1 MELADYVAALRKRWL
16 VIVVAVLVGGL
27 GGLGYAQT
35 VTPSYRATASVFV
48 STEQGA
54 TVQDLMQGST
64 FTQNLVTSYAKLA
77 TMPVV
82 LDPVIAELGLDTTTT
97 DLSEQITSTV
107 PLDTAIIEIA
117 AEAESP
123 DLASQVAN
131 ATAEHLSRT
140 VTEVSPSTASGAS
153 AVKLTVVA
161 QAEPPQEAFA
171 PNTRLLVAGGAAA
184 GLAAGVLI
192 AVGLALF
199 DTRIRTAK
207 DLPHG
212 ADLAILG
219 SVPQPSRTADDAMQ
233 LLAEAYRRIRTNLQF
248 LDVGSPVRSFVVT
261 SSVANEG
268 KTATAI
274 GLAQALAERGSR
286 VLLVDADLRRPT
298 LADRLGLEGSAG
310 LTTVLIGRATLED
323 VVQHVGP
330 PRFAVLTSGDVPPN
344 PGRLIES
351 DGMDKLVRKART
363 DYDIVIFDVP
373 PLLPV
378 TDGALLARRT
388 QGAVV
393 VARAK
398 KVSRDQLTDALDS
411 LRAIGAT
418 CLGLIAN
425 GVSRTDAEFDGYGDN
440 YGSRID
446 GRKRSRW
453 QRR

>member
-1 MELADYVAALRKRWL
+1 MELADYVAALRKRWV
-16 VIVVAVLVGGL
+16 VIVVAALAGVAAGL
-27 GGLGYAQT
+27 GWAQT
-35 VTPSYRATASVFV
+35 VTPQYRATASVFV

-64 FTQNLVTSYAKLA
+64 FTQNLVTSYAELA
-77 TMPVV
+77 TMPAV
-82 LDPVIAELGLDTTTT
+82 LDPVIAELGLDTTPRELT
-97 DLSEQITSTV
+97 EQITSVV

-123 DLASQVAN
+123 ALASQIAN
-131 ATAEHLSRT
+131 ATASHLSRT
-140 VTEVSPSTASGAS
+140 VTEVSPMSANGTS

-161 QAEPPQEAFA
+161 RAEPPEDASS
-171 PNTRLLVAGGAAA
+171 PNTPLLAAGGLGA
-184 GLAAGVLI
+184 GLAAGMLI
-192 AVGLALF
+192 AVGIALF

-212 ADLAILG
+212 EDLAVLG
-219 SVPQPSRTADDAMQ
+219 SVPQTGRADKAMQ
-233 LLAEAYRRIRTNLQF
+233 TLSEAYRRIRTNLQF

-261 SSVANEG
+261 SSVPGEG

-286 VLLVDADLRRPT
+286 VLLVDADLRRPA
-298 LADRLGLEGSAG
+298 LADRLGLEGRAG
-310 LTTVLIGRATLED
+310 LTTVLIGRATLGD
-323 VVQHVGP
+323 VVQQVGP
-330 PRFAVLTSGDVPPN
+330 PRFSVLTSGDVPPN

-351 DGMDKLVRKART
+351 DGMDKLVRQART
-363 DYDIVIFDVP
+363 DYDVVIFDVP

-398 KVSRDQLTDALDS
+398 LVRRDQLNDALDS
-411 LRAIGAT
+411 LSAIGAV

-425 GVSRTDAEFDGYGDN
+425 GVSRSEGEFDAYAGEYTARRVEEN
-440 YGSRID
+440 
-446 GRKRSRW
+446 RSRW
-453 QRR
+453 